1 MFIRTIASNGYTCF
15 LTNQVSGIKSSFS
28 AAQLRKVTPRQMF
41 VATPLH
47 FVGFPQQHQTTID
60 TIYCPSDIISWLNI
74 SPASCLASISIPSSF
89 RCQRASRTVM
99 SPGIVSQ
106 EGKRPPGANRSC
118 DGRETWTT
126 APGGGYWS
134 RTCECNKVIWSI
146 QLLLC
151 ESINRLWV
159 YKYSEWNLV
168 LIINKIIYSLY
179 LE

>member
-1 MFIRTIASNGYTCF
+1 MFIRTIALNGYTCF
-15 LTNQVSGIKSSFS
+15 STNQVSGVKSSFS

-106 EGKRPPGANRSC
+106 EVNGRQEPTEAARDERHGRRRRVAVIGAGLVSVTKLF
-118 DGRETWTT
+118 E
-126 APGGGYWS
+126 
-134 RTCECNKVIWSI
+134 
-146 QLLLC
+146 
-151 ESINRLWV
+151 V
-159 YKYSEWNLV
+159 YNYYSA
-168 LIINKIIYSLY
+168 KA
-179 LE
+179 